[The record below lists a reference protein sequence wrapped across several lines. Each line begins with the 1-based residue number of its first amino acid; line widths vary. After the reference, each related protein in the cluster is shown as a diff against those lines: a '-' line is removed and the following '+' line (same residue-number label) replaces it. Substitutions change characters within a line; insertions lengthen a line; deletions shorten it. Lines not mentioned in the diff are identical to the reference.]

1 MGFAAVWAI
10 AVKAGTIASS
20 RGRLTVAP
28 RPRRNVRRGSDIFV
42 TIMAKSSLEI
52 LRVPGSSHHKR
63 VARRDADDEGREL
76 ELVSRGAA
84 HNASN
89 HRHIVILDAASERVR
104 EQLLGERRDELLWSS
119 EQLRLEPGEVPE
131 GRSVG

>member
-1 MGFAAVWAI
+1 MGFATVWAI

-28 RPRRNVRRGSDIFV
+28 SPRRKVRRGSDIFV

-76 ELVSRGAA
+76 ELVGRGAA
-84 HNASN
+84 HDAAN
-89 HRHIVILDAASERVR
+89 HRHVVVLDAATERVG
-104 EQLLGERRDELLWSS
+104 EQLLGEGRDELLRTPQQVRF
-119 EQLRLEPGEVPE
+119 EAGEVLE
-131 GRSVG
+131 RRSVG

>member
-28 RPRRNVRRGSDIFV
+28 SPRRNVRRGSDIFV

-52 LRVPGSSHHKR
+52 LNVPRSSHHKR

-76 ELVSRGAA
+76 ELVGRRAA
-84 HNASN
+84 NDASN
-89 HRHIVILDAASERVR
+89 HRHIVILDAATERVR
-104 EQLLGERRDELLWSS
+104 EQLLGERRDELLRTP
-119 EQLRLEPGEVPE
+119 EQLRLDPGEVLE
-131 GRSVG
+131 RRSVG